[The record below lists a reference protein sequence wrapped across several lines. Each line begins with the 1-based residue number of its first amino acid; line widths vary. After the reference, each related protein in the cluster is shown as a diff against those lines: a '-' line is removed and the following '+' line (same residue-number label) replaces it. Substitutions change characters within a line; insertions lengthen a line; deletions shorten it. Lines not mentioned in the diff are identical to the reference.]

1 MNTYGDYEQFK
12 QLFHHLTG
20 IQLDA
25 YKRPQMERRL
35 LSLCE
40 KRQFATLAEY
50 GEALKKDEVLL
61 DECVDKVTI
70 NVSSF
75 FRNYNRWQMLSKT
88 ILPLLN
94 NNKTGL
100 RIWSSASSTGEE
112 PYTLAI
118 MCDLAKRSLENGVIM
133 ASDIDE
139 EALIQAKRGH
149 YKPRGLKEVPEP
161 IIKDYFE
168 EEESGVIVKKH
179 IRKMVNF
186 TRIDLLNDAYP
197 KRCDLIVCRNVLI
210 YFTDEA
216 KRKIFIKL
224 SNALVTGG
232 VLFVGSTEQIFKPEQ
247 YGLKAVAPFFYQKI
261 ELKK

>member
-40 KRQFATLAEY
+40 KRHFATLAEY
-50 GEALKKDEVLL
+50 GEALKRNEALL
-61 DECVDKVTI
+61 VECVDKVTI

-75 FRNYNRWQMLSKT
+75 FRNYNRWQILSKT

-94 NNKTGL
+94 KNQTGL
-100 RIWSSASSTGEE
+100 RIWSSAGSTGEE

-139 EALIQAKRGH
+139 EAILQAEIGR
-149 YKPRGLKEVPEP
+149 YKSRAVKEVPES

-168 EEESGVIVKKH
+168 EVESGVVVKKH
-179 IRKMVNF
+179 IREMVKF
-186 TRIDLLNDAYP
+186 SRIDLLNDAYP

-210 YFTDEA
+210 YFTDQA
-216 KRKIFIKL
+216 KREIFIKL
-224 SNALVTGG
+224 SNALVPGG

-247 YGLKAVAPFFYQKI
+247 YGLKAVAPFFI
-261 ELKK
+261 KK